1 MNLKKSFYVG
11 LGSISL
17 ILGVIGIILPI
28 LPTTPFLLLTSFCF
42 ARGSERFHNW
52 FVNTNIYKRHL
63 DSFVQ
68 NRSMT
73 LKTKICIL
81 TPASIMLAFPL
92 FILKPLSLKL
102 LIVLLY
108 CYKYYYFIFKIR
120 TIKQEGEFL
129 K

>member
-1 MNLKKSFYVG
+1 MKLKKSLYVG
-11 LGSISL
+11 IGILSL

-52 FVNTNIYKRHL
+52 FINTNIYKKHL

-68 NRSMT
+68 SRSMT
-73 LKTKICIL
+73 LKTKSFIL
-81 TPASIMLAFPL
+81 ILASIMLAFPL
-92 FILKPLSLKL
+92 FILKPLPLKL
-102 LIVLLY
+102 FIVFLY
-108 CYKYYYFIFKIR
+108 FYKYYYFIFKIR
-120 TIKQEGEFL
+120 TIKEEEDFI